1 MRSLNKQGM
10 AITAKG
16 AGFALSLLLVAACSS
31 GPSGPKP
38 TAGAKRAPTQVAN
51 ALCEGR
57 AADAVDMLSA
67 EPLSGPVDRF
77 FTALAMEKSG
87 HPVSAR
93 KIYASLMTSGATD
106 PVYLDCGSELLANG
120 TVSSEAARRL
130 ALIAQDLRSLDV
142 ATARPQHLHE
152 GLPTLDGGNG
162 VSAVRPSS
170 GFSST
175 PMSVFRPGSTSP
187 LGRWFAHL
195 ESYKSYQSAQENKPT
210 LEAKYPSLTGYIDQ
224 WEVNV
229 AGGVVRL
236 GVRLDDRADARR
248 LCQQVKSNGDYCA
261 VLDTSP

>member
-1 MRSLNKQGM
+1 MRKLSKSGM
-10 AITAKG
+10 SITAKG

-38 TAGAKRAPTQVAN
+38 TAGAKRAPNQVAN

-57 AADAVDMLSA
+57 AADAVTMLTA

-106 PVYLDCGSELLANG
+106 PVYLDCGSEVFANG
-120 TVSSEAARRL
+120 TVSGEAARRL
-130 ALIAQDLRSLDV
+130 AVIAQDLRSLDV
-142 ATARPQHLHE
+142 AATRPQTLHE
-152 GLPTLDGGNG
+152 GLPTLDGSSI
-162 VSAVRPSS
+162 SAVRPSS

-175 PMSVFRPGSTSP
+175 PMTVYRPASTSP

-195 ESYKSYQSAQENKPT
+195 ESYKTYQSAQANKPT
-210 LEAKYPSLTGYIDQ
+210 LEAKFTSLKGYIDQ

-229 AGGVVRL
+229 SGGVVRL
-236 GVRLDDRADARR
+236 GVRLDEREDARR

-261 VLDTSP
+261 VLDTAP

>member
-1 MRSLNKQGM
+1 MRSLNNPGM
-10 AITAKG
+10 TTLARG
-16 AGFALSLLLVAACSS
+16 AGLALSLLLVAACSS

-106 PVYLDCGSELLANG
+106 PVYLDCGAEQLANG

-152 GLPTLDGGNG
+152 GLPTLDGSS
-162 VSAVRPSS
+162 VSSVRPSS

-195 ESYKSYQSAQENKPT
+195 ESYKTYQSAQENKPT
-210 LEAKYPSLTGYIDQ
+210 LEAKFPSLQGYIDQ

-236 GVRLDDRADARR
+236 GVRLDDKEDARR

>member
-1 MRSLNKQGM
+1 MRSLNNSGIS
-10 AITAKG
+10 AIAKG

-31 GPSGPKP
+31 APAGTKP
-38 TAGAKRAPTQVAN
+38 TAGAKRAPKPVAN

-57 AADAVDMLSA
+57 AADAVEILSA
-67 EPLSGPVDRF
+67 EPLASPVDQF

-93 KIYASLMTSGATD
+93 KLYAGLMAAGSTD
-106 PVYLDCGSELLANG
+106 PVYLHCGTELLANG

-130 ALIAQDLRSLDV
+130 ALIAQNLRSLDV
-142 ATARPQHLHE
+142 ASAHPQQLHE
-152 GLPTLDGGNG
+152 GLPTLDGG
-162 VSAVRPSS
+162 SAISSVRPSS
-170 GFSST
+170 GFSSS
-175 PMSVFRPGSTSP
+175 PMTVYRPQSTSP

-195 ESYKSYQSAQENKPT
+195 ESYKTYQSAQGNKPT
-210 LEAKYPSLTGYIDQ
+210 LEAKFPSLKGYIDQ

-229 AGGVVRL
+229 SGGVVRL
-236 GVRLDDRADARR
+236 GVRLDSRDDARR